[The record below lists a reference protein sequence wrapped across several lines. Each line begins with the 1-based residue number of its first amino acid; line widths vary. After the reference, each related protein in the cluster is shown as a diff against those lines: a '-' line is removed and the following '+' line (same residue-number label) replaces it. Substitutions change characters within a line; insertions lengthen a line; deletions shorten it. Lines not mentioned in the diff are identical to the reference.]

1 MSQGGGYFWD
11 KTCSP
16 FSLKS
21 TAIPLYKN
29 GFCEN
34 KNKKRLSRMDVE
46 LLGWFHLCL
55 DGHKP
60 VP

>member
-21 TAIPLYKN
+21 TTIPLYKN
-29 GFCEN
+29 GFCEI
-34 KNKKRLSRMDVE
+34 KIKKDRAEWMWSY
-46 LLGWFHLCL
+46 W
-55 DGHKP
+55 DGFIRA
-60 VP
+60 